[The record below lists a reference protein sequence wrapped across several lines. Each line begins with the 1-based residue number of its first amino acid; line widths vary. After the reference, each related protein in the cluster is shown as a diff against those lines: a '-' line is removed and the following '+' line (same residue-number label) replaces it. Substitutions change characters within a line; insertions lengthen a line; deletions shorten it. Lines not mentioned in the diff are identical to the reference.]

1 MAGNVVVFKSS
12 FSIFAI
18 VTETYDLLSSINSQ
32 DLSLGL

>member
-1 MAGNVVVFKSS
+1 MVRNVAAFKSL
-12 FSIFAI
+12 FLIFAL